1 MKVIRPDFWN
11 RFQCIGGVCSDNC
24 CIGWEICIDEE
35 SLEKYRQVEGA
46 IGERL
51 KTSIRET
58 DGESSFCMCNGR
70 CAFLNEDNL
79 CDLIIGIGEDSLCDI
94 CREHP
99 RFYEEFGVREEA
111 GLGLCCEEAV
121 RLLLEKKEPLRFE
134 EIENEE
140 EEEEPYFWFEELD
153 AVRTVIFDIL
163 QNRQDVWEDRLHKMM
178 FLTEKI
184 QGEIDKENPDGIWE
198 ILDQIEKKQ
207 MQWKNQGDTQKET
220 VDNLDKNCKQ
230 EWISIYE
237 ALLAV
242 FLKMEV
248 LDVNWKNRL
257 LHLKEHLEEFYE
269 NRDAYRKFT
278 EEISYE
284 REHLAVYQIF
294 RYFLKGIDDEDILS
308 KCRMAVVAD
317 GMIQLLHMDTWKET
331 GTLTLQERI
340 FNIKAYSKEL
350 EYCPENLE
358 MLMDALWDE
367 KFSGLYI
374 L

>member
-178 FLTEKI
+178 FLTEQI

-284 REHLAVYQIF
+284 RENLAVYQIF

-374 L
+374 P

>member
-178 FLTEKI
+178 FLTEQI
-184 QGEIDKENPDGIWE
+184 QGEIDKENPMAYG
-198 ILDQIEKKQ
+198 K
-207 MQWKNQGDTQKET
+207 
-220 VDNLDKNCKQ
+220 
-230 EWISIYE
+230 
-237 ALLAV
+237 
-242 FLKMEV
+242 FLI
-248 LDVNWKNRL
+248 R
-257 LHLKEHLEEFYE
+257 
-269 NRDAYRKFT
+269 
-278 EEISYE
+278 
-284 REHLAVYQIF
+284 
-294 RYFLKGIDDEDILS
+294 
-308 KCRMAVVAD
+308 
-317 GMIQLLHMDTWKET
+317 
-331 GTLTLQERI
+331 
-340 FNIKAYSKEL
+340 
-350 EYCPENLE
+350 
-358 MLMDALWDE
+358 
-367 KFSGLYI
+367 
-374 L
+374 

>member
-1 MKVIRPDFWN
+1 M
-11 RFQCIGGVCSDNC
+11 
-24 CIGWEICIDEE
+24 
-35 SLEKYRQVEGA
+35 
-46 IGERL
+46 
-51 KTSIRET
+51 
-58 DGESSFCMCNGR
+58 
-70 CAFLNEDNL
+70 
-79 CDLIIGIGEDSLCDI
+79 
-94 CREHP
+94 
-99 RFYEEFGVREEA
+99 
-111 GLGLCCEEAV
+111 
-121 RLLLEKKEPLRFE
+121 
-134 EIENEE
+134 
-140 EEEEPYFWFEELD
+140 
-153 AVRTVIFDIL
+153 
-163 QNRQDVWEDRLHKMM
+163 
-178 FLTEKI
+178 
-184 QGEIDKENPDGIWE
+184 
-198 ILDQIEKKQ
+198 
-207 MQWKNQGDTQKET
+207 
-220 VDNLDKNCKQ
+220 
-230 EWISIYE
+230 
-237 ALLAV
+237 
-242 FLKMEV
+242 
-248 LDVNWKNRL
+248 

>member
-11 RFQCIGGVCSDNC
+11 RFQCIGGVCSDIC

-163 QNRQDVWEDRLHKMM
+163 QNRQDVWEGRLHKMM
-178 FLTEKI
+178 FLTEQI

-284 REHLAVYQIF
+284 RENLAVYQIF

>member
-178 FLTEKI
+178 FLTEQI

>member
-178 FLTEKI
+178 FLTEQI

-284 REHLAVYQIF
+284 RENLAVYQIF